1 MALQLMDFAGV
12 QPQLQTKAET
22 LQLAKN
28 PDFNLQKTP
37 DSSFS
42 DLVVSFQKQEEPPQ
56 KPEEVKKSP
65 ESEKE
70 NQKVSENLNK
80 EEAQPEKTSAF
91 ENKEEVAEKSEPEI
105 PQVEEKHFLSV
116 KDLKENTIPENQE
129 NPKVSKNEKLKDNK
143 NPAVKNLAKKNPE
156 ENQKDLNASRI
167 DELLLNAEDFT
178 QFVSKKD
185 SPESKALEISENEA
199 LISDSQISPG
209 QMEYLNTPVSD
220 EELDFHF
227 ESEGKGQKHISKL
240 DKEGKITVE
249 DLRTKSEKTDFES
262 LVKEAK
268 SDKGLKTEVKFT
280 NENTATITMEYA
292 QSDAQADI
300 LSLNNQSAGA
310 QNSNFQQ
317 MLNNQ
322 IQANV
327 PEFVKAGNIVLK
339 DNNQGTIN
347 LVLHPDDLGNV
358 KIQLSL
364 DGKTVQGHIAVA
376 TKEALQVFKDN
387 AETLREAFI
396 KSGFENASFDVSYGS
411 GQGGQFGGNA
421 EEFAQDDTS
430 KLWANRAYAQTGVEI
445 PSDAAAG
452 IAQNQMEFE
461 KNSVNIVA

>member
-12 QPQLQTKAET
+12 QPQTET
-22 LQLAKN
+22 LQLTKN

-37 DSSFS
+37 DTSFS
-42 DLVVSFQKQEEPPQ
+42 DLLVSFQKQESPSEQTPAQ
-56 KPEEVKKSP
+56 AKTENQEKNEAVKNQPEA
-65 ESEKE
+65 EKE
-70 NQKVSENLNK
+70 NQKVSEKSVK
-80 EEAQPEKTSAF
+80 E
-91 ENKEEVAEKSEPEI
+91 EKSEEKASVHETKTEIAEKTEQKLPEDGKKA
-105 PQVEEKHFLSV
+105 EKL
-116 KDLKENTIPENQE
+116 NE
-129 NPKVSKNEKLKDNK
+129 NPSAKKL
-143 NPAVKNLAKKNPE
+143 VKKNPE
-156 ENQKDLNASRI
+156 DAKTQKDLKVQNSRI
-167 DELLLNAEDFT
+167 DELLMNADDFT
-178 QFVSKKD
+178 QFVNNFEN
-185 SPESKALEISENEA
+185 PEIKTKVSFKEDFDAEIPELTAGEA
-199 LISDSQISPG
+199 LLSDAQLSQS
-209 QMEYLNTPVSD
+209 QMEYLKAPVSD

-227 ESEGKGQKHISKL
+227 ESDGKNEKRLSKL

-249 DLRTKSEKTDFES
+249 DLRTKSEKTDFET

-268 SDKGLKTEVKFT
+268 SEKGLKTEIKFT
-280 NENTATITMEYA
+280 DENTATITMELA
-292 QSDAQADI
+292 QKDAQADI

-396 KSGFENASFDVSYGS
+396 RSGFENASFDVSYGS
-411 GQGGQFGGNA
+411 GQSGQFGGGEQFAQNDGHELWA
-421 EEFAQDDTS
+421 KRTYSTGGVEVFNNVFDDFENFDEEFS
-430 KLWANRAYAQTGVEI
+430 
-445 PSDAAAG
+445 
-452 IAQNQMEFE
+452 